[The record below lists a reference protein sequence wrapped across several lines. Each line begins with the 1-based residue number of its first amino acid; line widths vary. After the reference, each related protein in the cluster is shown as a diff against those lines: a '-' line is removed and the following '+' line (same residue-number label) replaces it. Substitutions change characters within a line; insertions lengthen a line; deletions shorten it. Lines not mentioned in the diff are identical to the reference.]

1 MSDRKLLELAAKA
14 AGIVIDKSATNGGG
28 RGNTGF
34 DMLGNAVLDWHNKIK
49 WNPLED
55 DGDALRLAVTLGIIV
70 GAYSKERF
78 ARVSWL
84 QRPHDGDPKSVT
96 SMLAEPING
105 DPLAA
110 TRRAI
115 VRAAAAIGE
124 KMP

>member
-14 AGIVIDKSATNGGG
+14 AGLTI
-28 RGNTGF
+28 
-34 DMLGNAVLDWHNKIK
+34 NAKAQAERDAAMDPEAASLWLSDGTTA
-49 WNPLED
+49 WNPRTNN
-55 DGDALRLAVTLGIIV
+55 GDALWLAVTLGIIV

-84 QRPHDGDPKSVT
+84 QRPHDGDPKGVT
-96 SMLAEPING
+96 SMLVEPVNG